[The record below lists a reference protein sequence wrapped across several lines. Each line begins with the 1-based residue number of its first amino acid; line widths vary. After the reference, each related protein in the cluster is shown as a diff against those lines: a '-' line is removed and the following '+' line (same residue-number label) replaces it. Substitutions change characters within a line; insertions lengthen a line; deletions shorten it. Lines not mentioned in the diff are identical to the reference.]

1 MEEVT
6 EDKSLATSLLSDKP
20 TLTLCDYIGE
30 TEKGR
35 TERSER
41 GRDGGETERKSKAH
55 VEQSEAH
62 VSARGIVILHVL

>member
-6 EDKSLATSLLSDKP
+6 EDKGLATSLLSDKP
-20 TLTLCDYIGE
+20 MLTLCDYIGE

-35 TERSER
+35 TERREG

-62 VSARGIVILHVL
+62 VPARGL